1 MKRRY
6 SLKRNKEFRRVYRV
20 GRSAGSRTLVLI
32 WLRTGAPLKVGFSV
46 SRKIGNAVTRNRV
59 KRRLRE
65 AFTPL
70 IDSVGDGYSLI
81 FIARAPV
88 RDAAFDDIGAEMTG
102 LLKRARL
109 LK

>member
-6 SLKRNKEFRRVYRV
+6 SLKRNKDFRRVYKS

-32 WLRTGAPLKVGFSV
+32 WKRTDAPLKAGFSV

-70 IDSVGDGYSLI
+70 IPSLDGYSLI
-81 FIARAPV
+81 FIAREPV
-88 RDAAFDDIGAEMTG
+88 REATFAELCADMQKLLRRAG
-102 LLKRARL
+102 LIK
-109 LK
+109 